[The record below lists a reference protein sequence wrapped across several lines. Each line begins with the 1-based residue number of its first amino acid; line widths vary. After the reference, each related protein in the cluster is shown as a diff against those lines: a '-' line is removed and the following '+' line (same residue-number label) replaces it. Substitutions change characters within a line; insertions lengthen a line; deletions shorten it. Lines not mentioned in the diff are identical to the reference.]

1 MRRRAGACLAVAL
14 AACGKP
20 AEPHGTGRVR
30 LALQG
35 STDTVRF
42 EVPVIARR
50 CAGGGGVLVTGAREG
65 QGVLLLLRSA
75 EPAIDTGAYV
85 LLTRA
90 DSAALQGAIVAIRFS
105 VGPTSHGLTVDDGTA
120 RVSQTTPT
128 LAADV
133 RGRGMEAGT
142 GGGAQRTAAFTV
154 DDVPLAPD
162 SEFCRVQP

>member
-1 MRRRAGACLAVAL
+1 MRRHSSACLAAAL
-14 AACGKP
+14 VACGNP

-30 LALQG
+30 LAIQG

-75 EPAIDTGAYV
+75 DPAIDTGSYV

-90 DSAALQGAIVAIRFS
+90 DSAALRGAIVAIRFS
-105 VGPTSHGLTVDDGTA
+105 VGPVSHGLTADVGTA
-120 RVSQTTPT
+120 RVSRTTPT
-128 LAADV
+128 LAANV
-133 RGRGMEAGT
+133 RGRGVETGT
-142 GGGAQRTAAFTV
+142 GAQRTADLTV
-154 DDVPLAPD
+154 DDVPLATD
-162 SEFCRVQP
+162 SAFCRVQP

>member
-1 MRRRAGACLAVAL
+1 MRRRAAGCFAVAL
-14 AACGKP
+14 AACGNP

-30 LALQG
+30 LAVQG
-35 STDTVRF
+35 TTDTVRF
-42 EVPVIARR
+42 EVPVIAQR

-75 EPAIDTGAYV
+75 TPAIDTGSYA

-90 DSAALQGAIVAIRFS
+90 DSAALRGAIVAIRFS

-120 RVSQTTPT
+120 RVSRTAPT
-128 LAADV
+128 LAAGV
-133 RGRGMEAGT
+133 RGHGVETGT
-142 GGGAQRTAAFTV
+142 AVQRTADLTV

-162 SEFCRVQP
+162 SAYCRVQP